1 MKGIILA
8 DGTGSRLHPITLAT
22 SKQLLPVY
30 DKPMI
35 YYPLTTLMLAGIRD
49 ILIIS
54 TPLHLPSFRQLLGDG
69 RQWGLRFTYAEQPRP
84 QGLAQA
90 YMIGADFV
98 GNERSALILGDNLFF
113 GHDLPKLL
121 AAATRRSRGATTFAY
136 RVQNPEQYGV
146 VEFDANSKVVSIEE
160 KPENPRS
167 NWAATGLYFFDQ
179 QAAAIA
185 ATLAPSARGE
195 YEITDLLQRYL
206 QRGEL
211 QVELMGRGVAWLDT
225 GTMETLIEA
234 AEFVR
239 VLEKRQGLRIAC
251 PEEVA
256 FEMGFIERE
265 ALTRLARAMANS
277 DYGQYLLR
285 VAAGPEPRVAMRTG
299 DDQDGSRGTG

>member
-8 DGTGSRLHPITLAT
+8 GGTGSRLHPITLAT

-69 RQWGLRFTYAEQPRP
+69 RQWGLHFTYAEQPRP

-98 GNERSALILGDNLFF
+98 RKERSALILGDNLFF

-121 AAATRRSRGATTFAY
+121 AAAARRSRGATTFAY
-136 RVQNPEQYGV
+136 RVQNPEEYGV

-179 QAAAIA
+179 QAATIA
-185 ATLAPSARGE
+185 ATLAPRGE
-195 YEITDLLQRYL
+195 YEITDLLRRYL

-299 DDQDGSRGTG
+299 DDQGGSRETG

>member
-8 DGTGSRLHPITLAT
+8 GGTGSRLHPITIAT

-35 YYPLTTLMLAGIRD
+35 YYPLTTLMLAGIRE

-54 TPLHLPSFRQLLGDG
+54 TPQHLPSFRQLLGDG
-69 RQWGLRFTYAEQPRP
+69 RQWGIRFEYAEQPRP
-84 QGLAQA
+84 EGLAQA
-90 YMIGADFV
+90 YVIGADFV
-98 GNERSALILGDNLFF
+98 CGDCSALILGDNLFF

-121 AAATRRSRGATTFAY
+121 TAAASHKRGAAIFAY

-146 VEFDANSKVVSIEE
+146 VEFDDNSKVLSIEE
-160 KPENPRS
+160 KPARPRS
-167 NWAATGLYFFDQ
+167 NWAATGLYFLDH
-179 QAAAIA
+179 QAVEIA
-185 ATLAPSARGE
+185 ASIKPSERGE
-195 YEITDLLQRYL
+195 YEITDVLKRYL
-206 QRGEL
+206 ERGEL
-211 QVELMGRGVAWLDT
+211 HVELMGRGVAWLDT
-225 GTMETLIEA
+225 GTTESLIDA

-256 FEMGFIERE
+256 FEMGFIDSAQLE
-265 ALTRLARAMANS
+265 RLARALANS

-285 VAAGPEPRVAMRTG
+285 IAAGPEPRVAMRTG
-299 DDQDGSRGTG
+299 DDQGGSRGKG

>member
-8 DGTGSRLHPITLAT
+8 GGTGSRLHPITLAT

-69 RQWGLRFTYAEQPRP
+69 RQWGLHFTYAEQPRP

-90 YMIGADFV
+90 YTIGADFV
-98 GNERSALILGDNLFF
+98 GNECSALILGDNLFF

-179 QAAAIA
+179 QATAIA

-195 YEITDLLQRYL
+195 YEITDLLRRYL
-206 QRGEL
+206 ERGEL

-285 VAAGPEPRVAMRTG
+285 IAAGPDPPRSVGYGAL
-299 DDQDGSRGTG
+299 DAQDAD

>member
-8 DGTGSRLHPITLAT
+8 GGTGSRLHPITLAT

-54 TPLHLPSFRQLLGDG
+54 TPLHLPSFWQLLGDG

-179 QAAAIA
+179 QATAIA

-195 YEITDLLQRYL
+195 YEITDLLRRYL
-206 QRGEL
+206 ERGEL